1 MRKQNGFTIIEI
13 LVVVV
18 ILGILTALTITSL
31 NPNRRMVKTEDAAAS
46 VYNIMRQARI
56 QSITQRQFYAV
67 VINSAPTDQMVTLPN
82 SNPAVTMNFLAQS
95 VSLVDM
101 GQLNMADE
109 KITLTKQLPTDVII
123 NASFFSAPPNNDFPA
138 PERSFGKFDFAT
150 GAYVTYFDPAGRAV
164 NSPIGTGTQNYSV
177 FYFSSFDIDQT
188 KSPTLLR
195 AVTLYGATGG
205 LKFWR
210 FLPTG
215 APNKWSPKIDAN
227 S

>member
-1 MRKQNGFTIIEI
+1 MKRQKGFTIVEI
-13 LVVVV
+13 LVVIV

-31 NPNRRMVKTEDAAAS
+31 NPNRRMIKTEDAAAS
-46 VYNIMRQARI
+46 IYNIMRQARI
-56 QSITQRQFYAV
+56 QSITRRQFYAA
-67 VINSAPTDQMVTLPN
+67 VINTAPTDQAVTLPN
-82 SNPAVTMNFLAQS
+82 TGVTLTFLAQS

-101 GQLNMADE
+101 GELALGDE
-109 KITLTKQLPTDVII
+109 KISLIKQLPTDVII
-123 NASFFSAPPNNDFPA
+123 NASFFSAPPNVDFPV
-138 PERSFGKFDFAT
+138 PERSFSKFDFST

-164 NSPIGTGTQNYSV
+164 NAIDGTGTQNYSV

-210 FLPTG
+210 FLPDG
-215 APNKWSPKIDAN
+215 MPNKWSPKIDTN

>member
-1 MRKQNGFTIIEI
+1 MKKQSGFTFAEI
-13 LVVVV
+13 LVVLL
-18 ILGILTALTITSL
+18 ILSVLTALTVTAL

-46 VYNIMRQARI
+46 IYNIMRQARI
-56 QSITQRQFYAV
+56 QSITQRQFFAV

-82 SNPAVTMNFLAQS
+82 SNPPVTINFLAQS

-101 GQLNMADE
+101 GQLGLADE
-109 KITLTKQLPTDVII
+109 KITLTKQLPPDVII
-123 NASFFSAPPNNDFPA
+123 NASFFSTPPNADFPA
-138 PERSFGKFDFAT
+138 PERSFSKFDFAT
-150 GAYVTYFDPAGRAV
+150 GSYVTYFDPAGRAV
-164 NSPIGTGTQNYSV
+164 NSPTGTGTQNYSV

-215 APNKWSPKIDAN
+215 TPNKWSPKIDSN